1 MTSLKGKEIVKVCRG
16 TNAVYT
22 AVHFQC
28 GIYRSA
34 FYFIKFDGT
43 QDFHTD

>member
-22 AVHFQC
+22 AVHFQ
-28 GIYRSA
+28 
-34 FYFIKFDGT
+34 FIKFDGT